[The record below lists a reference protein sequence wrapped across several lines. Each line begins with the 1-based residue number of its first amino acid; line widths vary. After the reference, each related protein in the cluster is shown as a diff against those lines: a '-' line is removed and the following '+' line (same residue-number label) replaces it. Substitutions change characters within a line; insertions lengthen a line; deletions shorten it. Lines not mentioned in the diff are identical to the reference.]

1 MGASVENRWVV
12 AFGWTVLAL
21 VFIDELLAMAAL
33 GVWGRSSSAPW
44 LLVWLAP
51 LLAMLAWAAFASPKA
66 PYGGPGV
73 RPTAKI
79 LVFGLASLA
88 LWTAGHPT
96 LALSLLA
103 LSIAVNGLAMLPP
116 IRDLA
121 TDPRRSP
128 VPHVD
133 RRSRRA
139 L

>member
-1 MGASVENRWVV
+1 MRASVENRWVV

-33 GVWGRSSSAPW
+33 AVWGWSSSAPW

-51 LLAMLAWAAFASPKA
+51 LLAMAAWAAFASPKA

-73 RPTAKI
+73 RPSVKL

-103 LSIAVNGLAMLPP
+103 FSIVVNAVAMIPAIRNLA
-116 IRDLA
+116 
-121 TDPRRSP
+121 DPAS
-128 VPHVD
+128 
-133 RRSRRA
+133 A
-139 L
+139 GG